1 MGGKVV
7 TVSSSVYN
15 MAGDIKKRP
24 NVIKS
29 VIVGHVLQD
38 NGSTMTD
45 TFTGAYLTGG
55 GIKLR
60 NFYKWA
66 EDSGYNAAIGGTSS
80 ALQIQDSVSAANLA
94 AQIPTLPNQTVY
106 IDNWVIQRNNPL
118 PSATNYI
125 KANLPLRIEED
136 WEAEYVAATGEIK
149 VTFPNDDVVT
159 YTPTD
164 FILNTDYLFLYYTI
178 EASNF
183 NGSTVIGDVTELT
196 STVEFPSTVG
206 WDVVSETTEPNTTVT
221 LVQTITETLVY
232 SDGRPDEVS
241 SNTSNSSATY
251 TKIDNR
257 YKKETYL
264 GGTATEVKT
273 RTDYLFN
280 QQLGEAVDTAPVVV
294 IDPPVFIGGGVSY
307 VRTTSTVDQTLDV
320 IISTKTDEYTEVT
333 LARASGNVFIYSH
346 GSGNAV
352 LDEAFTPGTDAG
364 TFFPYI
370 PLRIDNVAVDEAH
383 NPPIYG
389 WSKRA
394 YRKVTGTNKINNILK
409 DLEENPDI
417 GDIDYAYLVF
427 GVSLNSIENSAKEYL
442 YRFFKML
449 LDNGGGNDQIVTE
462 LAAQTASEQTLV
474 NYGDWWSAQSNTS
487 SSLYGVVNRVI
498 RTDTS
503 LPRLNSITIGSG
515 NNPVM
520 NYNITVSWNGIVE
533 QFGSGLAKANAKV
546 GEVWVGTPPDTPSI
560 SGITFI
566 WQITATAWKAIT
578 VSGLTHTNRIYDGK
592 TVNISGAE
600 ALADIEESGFIIPMH
615 VGVFRQ
621 MSLVSSTQLSTAA
634 MYLVINTYQ
643 VRKKKWYES
652 GWFKVFLVIVMI
664 VIAVYTGGFSANG
677 MGILGS
683 NAAVGSA
690 LGLSG
695 ASAAIIGA
703 AANAIAA
710 AVLMSIIQKAAIK
723 LFGEKWGLIL
733 GAIIGIGVSTFL
745 MSGGSFSKMFS
756 PQNLLKMTAAGGDA
770 YKNYLIKKTGNVIR
784 DSEKLMADYKK
795 QMKEMNQKYM
805 DEFGSDGRIILDPI
819 ALLERMDDRNTNFE
833 STDQFINRTLLLGSD
848 IVELSNNRVTEF
860 TNISLTLQNS

>member
-24 NVIKS
+24 NVLKS

-38 NGSTMTD
+38 NGATITNTIS
-45 TFTGAYLTGG
+45 GAYLTGG

-80 ALQIQDSVSAANLA
+80 AIRIQDSVSESTLA

-106 IDNWVIQRNNPL
+106 IDNWIIQRNNPL

-125 KANLPLRIEED
+125 KGNYPLRIEED
-136 WEAEYVAATGEIK
+136 WEAEYIISTGEIQ
-149 VTFPNDDVVT
+149 VTFPNNDVVS
-159 YTPTD
+159 YVPTD
-164 FILNTDYLFLYYTI
+164 FVLNTDYLFLYYTV

-183 NGSTVIGDVTELT
+183 DGSTVIGNVTELT
-196 STVEFPSTVG
+196 SISEFPSTVG
-206 WDVVSETTEPNTTVT
+206 WDVVSETTEPNTSVT

-232 SDGRPDEVS
+232 SDGRPNEVS
-241 SNTSNSSATY
+241 SSTNNFSATY

-280 QQLGEAVDTAPVVV
+280 QQLGEAVDDTPVVV
-294 IDPPVFIGGGVSY
+294 TDPPVSIGGGVSY
-307 VRTTSTVDQTLDV
+307 VRTTSTVDQSLEV
-320 IISTKTDEYTEVT
+320 IISTKVDEYTEVS
-333 LARASGNVFIYSH
+333 LARASGNVYIYPY
-346 GSGNAV
+346 GSGNLV

-364 TFFPYI
+364 TFFSFI
-370 PLRIDNVAVDEAH
+370 PLRINNVPVDQTH
-383 NPPIYG
+383 NPSIYE

-394 YRKVTGTNKINNILK
+394 YRKSTGTNKINTILK
-409 DLEENPDI
+409 DLKDNPDI
-417 GDIDYAYLVF
+417 ADIDYAYLVF
-427 GVSLNSIENSAKEYL
+427 GVSLNTIDNSAKEYL

-449 LDNGGGNDQIVTE
+449 LDNNGGNSQIANE
-462 LAAQTASEQTLV
+462 LAAQVVADQTKADNL
-474 NYGDWWSAQSNTS
+474 DWWTAQSTPES
-487 SSLYGVVNRVI
+487 GVYGLINRVA
-498 RTDTS
+498 RTNTV
-503 LPRLNSITIGSG
+503 LPKLNSITIGSN

-520 NYNITVSWNGIVE
+520 NYNITISWQGITE
-533 QFGSGLAKANAKV
+533 QFGTGLAKANAKV
-546 GEVWVGTPPDTPSI
+546 GEVWVGTPPEPATIP
-560 SGITFI
+560 GITFI
-566 WQITATAWKAIT
+566 WQVTATAWKAIT
-578 VSGLTHTNRIYDGK
+578 VNGLTHTNRIYDGK
-592 TVNISGAE
+592 SVIITGSE

-643 VRKKKWYES
+643 VRKKKWYER
-652 GWFKVFLVIVMI
+652 GWFKVFLIIVMI

-695 ASAAIIGA
+695 ASAAIVGA
-703 AANAIAA
+703 AANAVAA
-710 AVLMSIIQKAAIK
+710 AVLMAIIQKAAIK

-745 MSGGSFSKMFS
+745 MSGGSFSKMLS
-756 PQNLLKMTAAGGDA
+756 PQNVLKMTMAGGDA
-770 YKNYLIKKTGNVIR
+770 YKDYLVKKTGNVIR

-795 QMKEMNQKYM
+795 QMKEINQKYI
-805 DEFGSDGRIILDPI
+805 DEFGSGGRIVLDPI

-833 STDQFINRTLLLGSD
+833 TSEQFINRTLLLGSD
-848 IVELSNNRVTEF
+848 IVELSNNRVSEF
-860 TNISLTLQNS
+860 TDISLTLQSS